1 MHPAASDLPKVRGV
15 VVYAPAAWTLK
26 WEAIAKSQ
34 QAQEQPQDKTQD
46 ATY

>member
-1 MHPAASDLPKVRGV
+1 MVRGAV
-15 VVYAPAAWTLK
+15 VHAPGALTSK